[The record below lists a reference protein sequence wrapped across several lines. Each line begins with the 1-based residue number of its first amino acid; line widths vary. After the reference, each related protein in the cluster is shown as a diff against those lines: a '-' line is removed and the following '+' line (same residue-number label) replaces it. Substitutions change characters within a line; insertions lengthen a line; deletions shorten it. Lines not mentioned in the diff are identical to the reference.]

1 MPPKQ
6 KADTA
11 GYQQLKKDLAGG
23 EPGRLYLFHGEETY
37 LRDHYLGR
45 LKELLLTGG
54 MGEFNLHTIPA
65 REMSPRRLEEAVD
78 CLPMMAPRTLVLVRD
93 FDLFKAGEKDR
104 EEYARAFAQ
113 LPDYCC
119 LVFVYDLI
127 PYKGDARTKLAA
139 AIKQNGT
146 VVNFARQ
153 DQGDLVDWVRR
164 RFRALGKEIDTRLA
178 CDLIFLCGDLMTNLI
193 GEIEKIGAYA
203 KGGRIT
209 REDIDAVATPQLDA
223 VVFRMTDAIGE
234 GNFDRAASVL
244 GELYQMQEPPIRIM
258 WSLGR
263 QMRQL
268 YSARLAI
275 EKGKGAP
282 YVAGLWGLKPYPA
295 DKLMTSARRFSLSWC
310 RRAVVRCGQTD
321 LAMKSTGQDAQE
333 LLTGLLLELAAPRP
347 GSLVVVG
354 CSSSEIVGGH
364 IGKDSSMEAAAAVLA
379 GVLPVLKAQGV
390 YLAAQCCEH
399 LNRAIVIEQEA
410 AEKYGYEQVNAV
422 PQPHAG
428 GSWATN
434 CWQAFEHPVL
444 VEEVRAAAGIDIGGT
459 LIGMHLKRVAVP
471 VRLTIKQI
479 GAAPIICA
487 RTRPKYI
494 GGSRAVYQEM

>member
-164 RFRALGKEIDTRLA
+164 RFRALGKDIDSRLA
-178 CDLIFLCGDLMTNLI
+178 LDMIFLCGDLMTNLI
-193 GEIEKIGAYA
+193 GEIEKVGAYA
-203 KGGRIT
+203 RQKHIT
-209 REDIDAVATPQLDA
+209 MGDIQAVATPQLDA

-234 GNFDRAASVL
+234 GKFDQAMSVL
-244 GELYQMQEPPIRIM
+244 GELYQMQEPPIKIM
-258 WSLGR
+258 WSVGR

-268 YSARLAI
+268 YSARLAL
-275 EKGKGAP
+275 EQGRGPA
-282 YVAGLWGLKPYPA
+282 YVAQLWGIKPYPSE
-295 DKLMTSARRFSLSWC
+295 KLMRSAKRFSLKWC
-310 RRAVVRCGQTD
+310 RRAVVRCGQID
-321 LAMKSTGQDAQE
+321 LAMKSSGQDGKE
-333 LLTGLLLELAAPRP
+333 LLTGLMLELANPA
-347 GSLVVVG
+347 
-354 CSSSEIVGGH
+354 
-364 IGKDSSMEAAAAVLA
+364 
-379 GVLPVLKAQGV
+379 
-390 YLAAQCCEH
+390 
-399 LNRAIVIEQEA
+399 
-410 AEKYGYEQVNAV
+410 
-422 PQPHAG
+422 
-428 GSWATN
+428 
-434 CWQAFEHPVL
+434 
-444 VEEVRAAAGIDIGGT
+444 
-459 LIGMHLKRVAVP
+459 
-471 VRLTIKQI
+471 
-479 GAAPIICA
+479 
-487 RTRPKYI
+487 
-494 GGSRAVYQEM
+494 

>member
-1 MPPKQ
+1 M
-6 KADTA
+6 
-11 GYQQLKKDLAGG
+11 
-23 EPGRLYLFHGEETY
+23 
-37 LRDHYLGR
+37 
-45 LKELLLTGG
+45 
-54 MGEFNLHTIPA
+54 
-65 REMSPRRLEEAVD
+65 
-78 CLPMMAPRTLVLVRD
+78 
-93 FDLFKAGEKDR
+93 
-104 EEYARAFAQ
+104 
-113 LPDYCC
+113 
-119 LVFVYDLI
+119 
-127 PYKGDARTKLAA
+127 
-139 AIKQNGT
+139 
-146 VVNFARQ
+146 
-153 DQGDLVDWVRR
+153 RR

-333 LLTGLLLELAAPRP
+333 LLTGLLLELAAPSRP
-347 GSLVVVG
+347 
-354 CSSSEIVGGH
+354 
-364 IGKDSSMEAAAAVLA
+364 A
-379 GVLPVLKAQGV
+379 GRQG
-390 YLAAQCCEH
+390 
-399 LNRAIVIEQEA
+399 
-410 AEKYGYEQVNAV
+410 
-422 PQPHAG
+422 
-428 GSWATN
+428 
-434 CWQAFEHPVL
+434 
-444 VEEVRAAAGIDIGGT
+444 
-459 LIGMHLKRVAVP
+459 
-471 VRLTIKQI
+471 
-479 GAAPIICA
+479 A
-487 RTRPKYI
+487 R
-494 GGSRAVYQEM
+494 G